1 MTLLQKERKRLA
13 AKLLEEKRCT
23 THRFELDNLRN
34 GDFSLSFSRAD
45 HVSLCFHGTKKN
57 KSVTKMNIDTYL
69 SCVQLRRHQFLLQR
83 KLSIHW
89 ANEDIASEILREIFS

>member
-1 MTLLQKERKRLA
+1 
-13 AKLLEEKRCT
+13 
-23 THRFELDNLRN
+23 
-34 GDFSLSFSRAD
+34 
-45 HVSLCFHGTKKN
+45 
-57 KSVTKMNIDTYL
+57 MNINTYL